1 MARADWSV
9 DFNFDSQVRRA
20 QSVSPFTS
28 IQSTHN
34 SETEKII
41 FDVFRDKNPL
51 DQSNE
56 KIYIQTSESLFLTG
70 LYKSGENVLIYWNGS
85 DYHFYESFLLKTIII
100 MTSF

>member
-1 MARADWSV
+1 MARADWPV

-56 KIYIQTSESLFLTG
+56 KIYIKTTNLFLTG

-85 DYHFYESFLLKTIII
+85 DYHFLRAFLLKTMII